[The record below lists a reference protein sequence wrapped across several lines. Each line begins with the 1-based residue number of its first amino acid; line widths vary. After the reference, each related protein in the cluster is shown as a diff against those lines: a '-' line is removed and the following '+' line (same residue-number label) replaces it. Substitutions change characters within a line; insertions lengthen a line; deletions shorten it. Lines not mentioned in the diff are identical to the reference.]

1 MRKTVIMGDLSN
13 GKGEVGPGYTETILV
28 TIPNSPEGLNGC
40 MWGRKYKKK
49 KEGGA
54 YRLWP
59 FLVASSS

>member
-1 MRKTVIMGDLSN
+1 MGDLSN

-28 TIPNSPEGLNGC
+28 TIPNSPEGL